1 MIELSDDKVK
11 SLLREVVDEFGRDY
25 VYKCPHADDSC
36 LYVHKVEDGFDET
49 KPGCIVA
56 QVLHRAGVSL
66 EYMER
71 HEGRGANILLFALE
85 NDAML
90 SISSKSAYALR
101 NIQCDQDLGISW
113 GEALDST
120 MNRYSSF

>member
-11 SLLREVVDEFGRDY
+11 SLLREIVDEFGRDY
-25 VYKCPHADDSC
+25 VYKWPHAADAC

-66 EYMER
+66 EYMEGY
-71 HEGRGANILLFALE
+71 EGRGANILLFALE
-85 NDAML
+85 NDAAL
-90 SISSKSAYALR
+90 SVSSQSAWALR
-101 NIQCDQDLGISW
+101 NIQQDQDLGVSW
-113 GEALDST
+113 GEAVDRI
-120 MNRYSSF
+120 MNHHSSF